1 MSHNHGC
8 KSTVAAPVE
17 AEKEMPLMVFAVIK
31 LITQPNK
38 RDELLEMLR
47 YVKDRALDKA
57 GCLGCGA
64 YEATDGSTEI
74 LYEEQWRS
82 TKDLDAHIRSGLYRS
97 VLNAMELAREEPKI
111 SFHEVSQTKSME
123 LIQELRGQ

>member
-1 MSHNHGC
+1 M
-8 KSTVAAPVE
+8 AAPAVVDT
-17 AEKEMPLMVFAVIK
+17 AKSLMVFAVIK
-31 LITQPNK
+31 LIPQPNK
-38 RDELLEMLR
+38 RNELLEMLR
-47 YVKDRALDKA
+47 YVKDRALDKM

-64 YEATDGSTEI
+64 YKATDGSAQI

-97 VLNAMELAREEPKI
+97 VLNAIELAREEPQI
-111 SFHEVSQTKSME
+111 SFHEVSQTRSME

>member
-1 MSHNHGC
+1 
-8 KSTVAAPVE
+8 
-17 AEKEMPLMVFAVIK
+17 MVFAVIK
-31 LITQPNK
+31 LMPQPNK
-38 RDELLEMLR
+38 RNELLEILR
-47 YVKDRALDKA
+47 YVKDRASDKT

-64 YEATDGSTEI
+64 YEATDGSAQI

-97 VLNAMELAREEPKI
+97 VLNAMELAREEPQI